1 VGAIRPAIAAS
12 QRADVQSF
20 YFLADYHALVKNQ
33 DPSAVYQSSL
43 EVAATWLALGLD
55 TKRSVFYRQ
64 SDIPEI
70 SELTWILTT
79 VTAKGLMN
87 RSHAYKAAVQA
98 NDHAGDADPD
108 KGITMGLF
116 SYPILMAADILM
128 FKAHRVPV
136 GKDQKQHVEMARDI
150 AQRFNHIYGEQFV
163 IPEADIGESTA
174 TLTGLDGRKMSKS
187 YGNTIPLF
195 VPAARLRKL
204 IMRIKTNS
212 LEPGVPKETA
222 ESTLFEI
229 FRAFATPAETSAFA
243 ARYAAGAG
251 WGELKQELFAY
262 LDAHL
267 AGPRGE
273 YERLMA
279 DPVYVERVLKS
290 GAVRARELATPF
302 LGKIRHAVGIR
313 PLS

>member
-1 VGAIRPAIAAS
+1 
-12 QRADVQSF
+12 
-20 YFLADYHALVKNQ
+20 
-33 DPSAVYQSSL
+33 
-43 EVAATWLALGLD
+43 
-55 TKRSVFYRQ
+55 
-64 SDIPEI
+64 
-70 SELTWILTT
+70 
-79 VTAKGLMN
+79 MN

-98 NDHAGDADPD
+98 NEHEGDADPD

-163 IPEADIGESTA
+163 IPEADIGANTA
-174 TLTGLDGRKMSKS
+174 ILTGPRRPEDEQELRQHH
-187 YGNTIPLF
+187 PA
-195 VPAARLRKL
+195 VRARRPAAQADHEDQDQLAGARRAEGDGGLDAVRDLPGLRHARRDRRLC
-204 IMRIKTNS
+204 
-212 LEPGVPKETA
+212 
-222 ESTLFEI
+222 
-229 FRAFATPAETSAFA
+229 

-267 AGPRGE
+267 ATPRGE
-273 YERLMA
+273 YDRLMA
-279 DPVYVERVLKS
+279 DPGHVEQVLKA
-290 GAVRARELATPF
+290 GAERARGMATPF
-302 LGKIRHAVGIR
+302 LKAIRQAVGIR